1 MTSGLAVLSGC
12 ASKKAAGFPGH
23 AFVANQDGQAI
34 AAVDLTAFAVVKHI
48 RIDGRPTEL
57 IAHPTESMV
66 FALTP
71 ENGTLHEIDSSR
83 LAFKRKMSVGPTAHT
98 MRLAPDGKSI
108 WVLTRKPNQLIR
120 VALDTLKVAAVLVLP
135 AEPVDMD
142 VVKEGNRAAVS
153 FGGAAAPVIVN
164 LTSEQVEATVKAVT
178 PVSIVRLQSDGKQL
192 IAAHKD
198 EKMLSFYAVPSG
210 EVVTRLPLAIN
221 PKNLCFKQ
229 DGGQLFITG
238 DGMDAVVIVYP
249 YRTEVRETVL
259 AGHMPGVMAAA
270 TTNDFDFL
278 FVANPQ
284 SGDVTILNAATT
296 PLKVVGVAP
305 VGKDPSF
312 IAITPDNQY
321 ALVLNRESGD
331 MAVIRMKNVAQN
343 RARKAPLF
351 TMIPVGSRPVSA
363 VVRVV

>member
-1 MTSGLAVLSGC
+1 MAGC
-12 ASKKAAGFPGH
+12 ASKKAAGFPGY
-23 AFVANQDGQAI
+23 AFVANQEGQAV
-34 AAVDLTAFAVVKHI
+34 AAVDLTAFAVVRHI
-48 RIDGRPTEL
+48 RIEGQPTEV
-57 IAHPTESMV
+57 IAHPLHPTV
-66 FALTP
+66 YVLTP
-71 ENGTLHEIDSSR
+71 ENGALHEIDSSK
-83 LAFKRKMSVGPTAHT
+83 LAFRRKLSVGATAHS

-108 WVLTRKPNQLIR
+108 WVLTRKPNHLLR
-120 VALDTLKVAAVLVLP
+120 VDLRNFKVEAVLVLP

-142 VVKEGNRAAVS
+142 VVWEGNRAAVS

-164 LTSEQVEATVKAVT
+164 LTGQQIESTVKAAT
-178 PVSIVRLQSDGKQL
+178 PVAIVRLQSDGKQL
-192 IAAHKD
+192 IAAHQD
-198 EKMLSFYAVPSG
+198 ERMLSFYAVPSG
-210 EVVTRLPLAIN
+210 EVVTRLPLAIK

-229 DGGQLFITG
+229 DGGQLFVTG

-270 TTNDFDFL
+270 AGADFDFL

-284 SGDVTILNAATT
+284 SGDVTILNVATT
-296 PLKVVGVAP
+296 PLRVVGVAP

-312 IAITPDNQY
+312 IVITPDDQY

-363 VVRVV
+363 VVQAV